1 LNYGI
6 YGGAFDPFHAG
17 HLSVIRGALKSK
29 KVDKILIIPTGI
41 PAIKSSRSLS
51 LPPYR
56 YYMTSKAVKNIDRCE
71 VSPVEFTFK
80 KPSYTIDTINSLLE
94 SGQINDTDRIYL
106 VCGSDLLFDFDKWRQ
121 PEKLLEKVS
130 LLVAKRPG
138 NDEPGIALAAE
149 RIFEKYGSV
158 IEFFQTDAV
167 DISSTEIRS
176 SRNFSILPSAV
187 QDFIEKNDLYPEDR
201 PLDFL
206 SDESFTA
213 LSQYC
218 MKLFFELSEKR
229 LLHSLNTAVLCARYA
244 LRFGYDPNQAA
255 IAGLLHDC
263 AKELPVE
270 DQRRF
275 ASEVIE
281 GKLPGKEMIHAPA
294 GVKCAFESYNI
305 SDSMVLD
312 AINYHTT
319 GRAKMSGIEKIVY
332 LADKLEPARDYDDLS
347 EIRRLVELDLDGA
360 MIECLATVKE
370 SLTRKGLSFHEQS
383 SDALEELKKL
393 KNVTSHKEERMN
405 SKELS
410 EKIAEILEN
419 KKAIDIEILPV
430 AEKTIIADYFIVA
443 SGSSTTHIKA
453 LADEVSFV
461 LKDELK
467 ISTDHIEG
475 FSTGRWIL
483 MDYKD
488 VIVHLFH
495 PEERENYS
503 LEKLWS
509 ARPADITIFVPE
521 SEEITTEP
529 KLD

>member
-1 LNYGI
+1 MNYGI
-6 YGGAFDPFHAG
+6 YGGAFDPFHTG
-17 HLSVIRGALKSK
+17 HLSVIRGALKSNK
-29 KVDKILIIPTGI
+29 IDKLLIIPTGI
-41 PAIKSSRSLS
+41 PAIKSSRNLS

-56 YYMTSKAVKNIDRCE
+56 YYMVSKAVKNIERCE
-71 VSPVEFTFK
+71 VSSVEFTMM
-80 KPSYTIDTINSLLE
+80 KPSYTIDTINSLLK
-94 SGQINDTDRIYL
+94 SGQIEESDRLYL
-106 VCGSDLLFDFDKWRQ
+106 VCGSDLLYEFDKWRQ
-121 PEKLLEKVS
+121 PEMLLGKVS

-138 NDEPGIALAAE
+138 NDESGILLAAKN
-149 RIFEKYGSV
+149 IFEKYGAV
-158 IEFFQTDAV
+158 IEFFETDAV
-167 DISSTEIRS
+167 DISSTEVRS
-176 SRNFSILPSAV
+176 SHDFSLLPIEV
-187 QDFIEKNDLYPEDR
+187 QEFINKHDLYPEDR
-201 PLDFL
+201 PLDSL
-206 SDESFTA
+206 SDASFMA
-213 LSQYC
+213 LSQYS
-218 MKLFFELSEKR
+218 MKLFCELSEKR
-229 LLHSLNTAVLCARYA
+229 LLHSLNTAVLSVRYA

-263 AKELPVE
+263 AKELPAE
-270 DQRRF
+270 DQKKF
-275 ASEVIE
+275 ASEVLT

-294 GVKCAFESYNI
+294 GVKCALQSYGI
-305 SDSMVLD
+305 SDNIILD

-319 GRAKMSGIEKIVY
+319 GRSKMTGIEKIVY
-332 LADKLEPARDYDDLS
+332 LADKLEPARDYDDLN
-347 EIRRLVELDLDGA
+347 EIRRQVEIDLNCA
-360 MIECLATVKE
+360 MIECLTAVKD
-370 SLTRKGLSFHEQS
+370 SLNRKGLLFHDQS

-393 KNVTSHKEERMN
+393 KNETTNKEERMN

-410 EKIAEILEN
+410 EKITEILEN
-419 KKAIDIEILPV
+419 KKAIDVEILPV

-453 LADEVSFV
+453 LADEVAFV

-521 SEEITTEP
+521 TENIP
-529 KLD
+529 AETKPD